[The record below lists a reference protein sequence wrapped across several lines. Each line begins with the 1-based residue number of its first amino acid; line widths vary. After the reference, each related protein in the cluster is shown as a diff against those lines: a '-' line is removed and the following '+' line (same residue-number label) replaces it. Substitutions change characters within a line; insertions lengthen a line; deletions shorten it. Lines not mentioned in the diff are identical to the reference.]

1 MSQYKVMIVDDD
13 TNSRAVLSDALGGES
28 YTLLEAVNGQQ
39 ALELANEELPDLIL
53 LDAVR

>member
-1 MSQYKVMIVDDD
+1 MSHYKILIVDDD
-13 TNSRAVLSDALGGES
+13 TLCRAVLSDVLEGES